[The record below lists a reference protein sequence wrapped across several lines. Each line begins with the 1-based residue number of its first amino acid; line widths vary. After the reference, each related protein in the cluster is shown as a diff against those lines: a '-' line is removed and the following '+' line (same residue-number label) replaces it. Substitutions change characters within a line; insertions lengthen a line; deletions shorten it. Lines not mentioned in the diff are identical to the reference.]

1 LVNSD
6 LFMLKFS
13 GFVLLLLMAAFA
25 GGAVYLAFWDIPP
38 PSAEIVRQ
46 LPDDQFPRCGDLTCR
61 TLGRQ
66 PARAHAGP
74 LTFC

>member
-1 LVNSD
+1 LSAPGGKSGIIRCFLVNSD
-6 LFMLKFS
+6 LFLLKFS

-46 LPDDQFPRCGDLTCR
+46 LPDDQFPR
-61 TLGRQ
+61 
-66 PARAHAGP
+66 
-74 LTFC
+74 